1 MAVGRK
7 KHVLDKSKQNPVI
20 DTLYSYNCQWL
31 QQLPEI
37 HLSVKHQK
45 L

>member
-1 MAVGRK
+1 MAVAGK
-7 KHVLDKSKQNPVI
+7 KHVLDKSKQNSLI
-20 DTLYSYNCQWL
+20 YTLYSYNCQWL